1 MLTVNKKKLE
11 NKNINF
17 FSEKAKNIR
26 LDILEMV
33 TNAKSSHIGSAF
45 SIVDILTVLFHNFI
59 NLDLIKKNS
68 KNRDYFILS
77 KGHSVTALYATLVSV
92 NLINK
97 DALKNYYQNNTL
109 LAGHPIKNSFP
120 GIEASTGSLGHG
132 LSIAVGLSL
141 AFKRD
146 NFDNKIYVL
155 LGDGECQEG
164 SVWEAINMAVS
175 LKLNN
180 LIVIID
186 KNNLQGFDCTQ
197 NLSSGCLQ
205 NKFQAF
211 GCNTLSIDGHN
222 YVQITDALNISLHS
236 DLPSVVVA
244 NTIKGNGVEFMQ
256 NKLEWHY
263 KSPNIQ
269 EYELAKR
276 EIQNLL

>member
-1 MLTVNKKKLE
+1 MLIVNEKQLE
-11 NKNINF
+11 NKNFDF
-17 FSEKAKNIR
+17 FEEKAKNIR

-33 TNAKSSHIGSAF
+33 TNAKSSHIGSAY
-45 SIVDILTVLFHNFI
+45 SIVDILTVLFHTFI
-59 NLDLIKKNS
+59 NLDLIKKNN

-77 KGHSVTALYATLVSV
+77 KGHSIAALYATLVSV
-92 NLINK
+92 DLINK
-97 DALKNYYQNNTL
+97 DELKNYYQNNSL

-132 LSIAVGLSL
+132 LSIAVGLSI

-146 NFDNKIYVL
+146 NINNKIYVL

-164 SVWEAINMAVS
+164 SVWEAVNMAVS

-180 LIVIID
+180 LVIIID
-186 KNNLQGFDCTQ
+186 KNNLQGFDFTQ
-197 NLSSGCLQ
+197 NLSAGCLQ

-211 GCNTLSIDGHN
+211 GCKTLSIDGHN
-222 YVQITDALNISLHS
+222 YAQIIDAIKFSFNS
-236 DLPSVVVA
+236 DLPSVIVA
-244 NTIKGNGVEFMQ
+244 NTIKGKGVEFMQ

-269 EYELAKR
+269 EYELAKK
-276 EIQNLL
+276 EIQIL